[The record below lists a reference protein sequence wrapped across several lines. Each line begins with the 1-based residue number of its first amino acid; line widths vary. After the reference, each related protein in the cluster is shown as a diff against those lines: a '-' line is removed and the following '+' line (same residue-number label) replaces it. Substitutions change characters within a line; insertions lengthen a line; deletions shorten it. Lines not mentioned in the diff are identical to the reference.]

1 MEKDEKLGSLA
12 DVLAQAFC
20 INVAVYKKKKQKE
33 TQNMSTIIQG
43 PSYTQ
48 HIQQMYISCK
58 HTDE

>member
-20 INVAVYKKKKQKE
+20 INVAVCKKKKQKE

-43 PSYTQ
+43 PS
-48 HIQQMYISCK
+48 
-58 HTDE
+58 